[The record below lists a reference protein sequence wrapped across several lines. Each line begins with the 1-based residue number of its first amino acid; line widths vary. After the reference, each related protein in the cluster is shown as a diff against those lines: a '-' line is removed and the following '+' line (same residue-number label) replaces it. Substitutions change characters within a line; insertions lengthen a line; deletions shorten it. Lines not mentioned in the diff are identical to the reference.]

1 MSSWCARYSY
11 GRCKMHRFVL
21 VAGLPLMLVSNMAF
35 GIETKNPVE
44 ILAVHSEKCLDVFEA
59 SRQERADIVQFPC
72 HGGPNQ
78 RWTIK
83 ELKPPDVPFGV
94 TGLHH
99 ITVLHTGMCM
109 DVFNFSVDN
118 KAKLIQFNCHN
129 GNNQRFI
136 MDSGPPPPPPP
147 PGQSPLPPEEI
158 IFHMRFQIKA
168 VHSSKCLDIDGGTIL
183 DLARLIQFDCHGGT
197 NQQFRLIK

>member
-1 MSSWCARYSY
+1 
-11 GRCKMHRFVL
+11 MHRFVL
-21 VAGLPLMLVSNMAF
+21 VAALPLMLASNMAF
-35 GIETKNPVE
+35 GLDTPPN
-44 ILAVHSEKCLDVFEA
+44 ILIQAVHSEKCLDVFEA
-59 SRQERADIVQFPC
+59 SRQERADIVQFTC

-83 ELKPPDVPFGV
+83 ELVPPDVPFGV

-136 MDSGPPPPPPP
+136 MDSGPPPPP
-147 PGQSPLPPEEI
+147 GQVLNIFRVRFHI
-158 IFHMRFQIKA
+158 IS
-168 VHSSKCLDIDGGTIL
+168 VHSSKCLDIQDGTIL

-197 NQQFRLIK
+197 NQQFRLIQ